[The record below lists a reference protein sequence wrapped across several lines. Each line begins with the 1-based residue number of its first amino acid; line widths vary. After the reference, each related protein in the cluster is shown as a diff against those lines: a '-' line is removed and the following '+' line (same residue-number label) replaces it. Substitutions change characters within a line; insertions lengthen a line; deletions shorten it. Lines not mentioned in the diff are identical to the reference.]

1 MSSFVIPRG
10 WLRLALALAGAAAIS
25 ASAEVIHLKT
35 GDVIYADQ
43 VKQSDAKVE
52 YAIGDDTYTIPK
64 SRVQSIEAGVHPQT
78 APSHS
83 QPEISAY
90 TADTRM
96 GGEDQLL
103 DQIVRDGKVDR
114 SALEAIA
121 SQHNVTRTSAAFY
134 LAGKLDYQAGKYREA
149 RRDFET
155 ALGSDPENPAVLNY
169 YAALL
174 VQTGNAREAIS
185 YAERAVRRAP
195 DSADA
200 LAVLGYAQFA
210 ADRARDATLSWK
222 RSLALRPDA
231 SIQQVMDRAER
242 EASTESTYSEREAGH
257 FVLRY
262 EGAQSSSAFRSQLLA
277 TLESDYAELSH
288 EFGGQPRSSIQVI
301 LYTEQAFFD
310 VTQSPSWVGAL
321 NDGKLRIPLQG
332 LNSVTPGLAR
342 VLKHELTHSFV
353 NQLSMGRC
361 PHWLNEGIAQ
371 MMEPKSLARG
381 PRLAE
386 LFQLEQEIPLN
397 SLENGFSSF
406 SGIEAA
412 LAYDESLAAAQY
424 IRERYGMSD
433 LLRILERL
441 GHGEHTEA
449 ALRSTIHSDYRQ
461 LQDEIRAQLVRQF
474 GR

>member
-1 MSSFVIPRG
+1 M
-10 WLRLALALAGAAAIS
+10 LALAGAS
-25 ASAEVIHLKT
+25 SVSGEVIRLKT

-43 VKQSDAKVE
+43 VKESADRVE
-52 YAIGDDTYTIPK
+52 YAVGDDTYTIPK
-64 SRVQSIEAGVHPQT
+64 SRVQSIEAGIRPQT
-78 APSHS
+78 APPQSQSEIASHL
-83 QPEISAY
+83 
-90 TADTRM
+90 ADTRV
-96 GGEDQLL
+96 GGEDQLP
-103 DQIVRDGKVDR
+103 DKIVRDGKVDR
-114 SALEAIA
+114 RALEVIEA
-121 SQHNVTRTSAAFY
+121 QHDATQTAAAFY
-134 LAGKLDYQAGKYREA
+134 LAGKLDYQAGKYSEA

-155 ALGSDPENPAVLNY
+155 ALGSDPENPAVLSY

-174 VQTGNAREAIS
+174 VQTGSAREAIS
-185 YAERAVRRAP
+185 YAERAVHHAP

-210 ADRARDATLSWK
+210 ADRPGDAIQTWK

-231 SIQQVMDRAER
+231 SIQQVMARAKR
-242 EASTESTYSEREAGH
+242 EASAESTYTEHEAGH

-262 EGAQSSSAFRSQLLA
+262 EGAQSSSGFRSQLLS
-277 TLESDYAELSH
+277 TLESDYEELSH

-301 LYTEQAFFD
+301 LYTDQAFFD

-332 LNSVTPGLAR
+332 LDSVTPGLAR

-386 LFQLEQEIPLN
+386 LFQLQQEVPLN
-397 SLENGFSSF
+397 SLEGGFSSF
-406 SGIEAA
+406 SGIEAT
-412 LAYDESLAAAQY
+412 LAYDESLAAVQY
-424 IRERYGMSD
+424 IRQRYGMSD

-441 GHGEHTEA
+441 GHGESTEA
-449 ALRSTIHSDYRQ
+449 ALRTTIHSDYGQ
-461 LQDEIRAQLVRQF
+461 LQDEIRVALVRQF